1 MTKPKK
7 STKRYSI
14 AEARDQLARVVH
26 EAEEGAFIE
35 LTRRNEPVA
44 VVISMQEYQNFRQD
58 KGQFWDK
65 LQHFLKNLGADEHL
79 QPEDLKGLRDSTPG
93 RIVEF

>member
-1 MTKPKK
+1 M
-7 STKRYSI
+7 
-14 AEARDQLARVVH
+14 H
-26 EAEEGAFIE
+26 EAEEGTLIE

-44 VVISMQEYQNFRQD
+44 AVISMQEYQNFRQD

-65 LQHFLKNLGADEHL
+65 LQQFLKKLSADEHL

>member
-1 MTKPKK
+1 MVKTR

-26 EAEEGAFIE
+26 EAEEGTLIE

-44 VVISMQEYQNFRQD
+44 AVISMQEYQNFRQD
-58 KGQFWDK
+58 KEQFWDK
-65 LQHFLKNLGADEHL
+65 LQRFLKKLSADEHI
-79 QPEDLKGLRDSTPG
+79 QTKDLKGLRDSSPG
-93 RIVEF
+93 RTVEF